1 MKRLGKQRGGK
12 GKVRNWC
19 VKNKRKLTSHLRQRL
34 NPRAILL
41 KVNTTD
47 ASTAKAGSR
56 VTHCQHWD
64 RSKPFHNVRLKLQGK
79 MNTALLT
86 STLTSNPPRTTD
98 LEAHSQSQ
106 EKCPGHKLLSSHPK
120 GHTCSTCFRLQ
131 ESSSHFGKAAQIWR
145 LTPQRKKRKVPP
157 VSTYED
163 IISIVFLCLE
173 GKTNIS
179 SYVSLL
185 SIKSLLLQTC

>member
-1 MKRLGKQRGGK
+1 MKRLGKQGGGNSLI

-56 VTHCQHWD
+56 VTYCQHWD

-86 STLTSNPPRTTD
+86 STLSSNPPRTTD

-145 LTPQRKKRKVPP
+145 LTPQRKK
-157 VSTYED
+157 E
-163 IISIVFLCLE
+163 
-173 GKTNIS
+173 
-179 SYVSLL
+179 
-185 SIKSLLLQTC
+185 KSLQFQLMRTLLVLCFFALREKLIFPHLWVYYQ